1 MKNDT
6 ELFEGQVKCVSM
18 NLGAQKWKTG
28 SLMLERREDGGWR
41 LRIIYECGGDR
52 SFNVRLSFIQLEFIS
67 LPPKYHLHN
76 HIVFHMFS
84 RIRIKW
90 FIKCWQKVPFPFCII
105 EPQHLLILVADFSG
119 RPIVNDRPFNKQLQ
133 YLWRILFSLIFP
145 N

>member
-52 SFNVRLSFIQLEFIS
+52 SFNVRLSFIQLPLS
-67 LPPKYHLHN
+67 
-76 HIVFHMFS
+76 
-84 RIRIKW
+84 
-90 FIKCWQKVPFPFCII
+90 
-105 EPQHLLILVADFSG
+105 
-119 RPIVNDRPFNKQLQ
+119 
-133 YLWRILFSLIFP
+133 
-145 N
+145 